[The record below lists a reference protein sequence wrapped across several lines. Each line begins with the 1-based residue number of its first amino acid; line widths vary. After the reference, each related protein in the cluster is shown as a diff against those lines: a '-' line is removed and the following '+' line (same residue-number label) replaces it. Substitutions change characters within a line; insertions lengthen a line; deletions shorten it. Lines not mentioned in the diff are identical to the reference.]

1 MFNGKLEEESCL
13 MVNQRGDIFNGK
25 LEEETCLTVN

>member
-1 MFNGKLEEESCL
+1 MFNGKLEEKSCL
-13 MVNQRGDIFNGK
+13 MVNQRGDMFNGK

>member
-1 MFNGKLEEESCL
+1 MFNGKLEEVSCL